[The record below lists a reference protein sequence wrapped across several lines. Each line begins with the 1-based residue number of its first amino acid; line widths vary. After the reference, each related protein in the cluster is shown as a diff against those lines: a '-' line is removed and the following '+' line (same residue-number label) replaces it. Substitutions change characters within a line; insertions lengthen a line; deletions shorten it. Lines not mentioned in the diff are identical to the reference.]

1 MSYPQLEITYEKPPR
16 DLVLLKEINTYT
28 LTGFTRIKTPHLMN
42 QQSVLRTLVGWKKE
56 VQWDSWKLAPA
67 HLMRSSYEGQAETC
81 CWKVGGG
88 SPGLPGSSLGSSFPN
103 KVTERDTNA
112 LVECWNFRCSLQN
125 PARCGAIKVPP
136 IFKPM
141 CSTPGHT
148 RLSLIKKA
156 DAQSFVRANH
166 AGFLYY
172 CDGRLNVSTWLG
184 YWVSNIW
191 LNIILGVSLR
201 TS

>member
-16 DLVLLKEINTYT
+16 NLVLLKEINTYT

-56 VQWDSWKLAPA
+56 VQCDSWKLAPA
-67 HLMRSSYEGQAETC
+67 HPMRSSYEGQAETR

-112 LVECWNFRCSLQN
+112 LVEFWNFRCSLQN
-125 PARCGAIKVPP
+125 PARCGAIRSHPYLSQCARHQATLGWVWLRKQMHRALFEPITQDSSTTVMVNLMYQLDWAIECP
-136 IFKPM
+136 IF
-141 CSTPGHT
+141 G
-148 RLSLIKKA
+148 
-156 DAQSFVRANH
+156 
-166 AGFLYY
+166 
-172 CDGRLNVSTWLG
+172 
-184 YWVSNIW
+184 
-191 LNIILGVSLR
+191 
-201 TS
+201 